1 MEPLPAPLT
10 LNSPE
15 FQNMLQQ
22 CIHCGLCL
30 QACPTYVTF
39 GDEMDA
45 PRGRIA
51 LVRAAS
57 QGRIGLNGPFQEHI
71 DLCLACRSCESACP
85 SGVHYGA
92 LIEQARLAIH
102 ESHPQGR
109 LEKFVRWLTL
119 RQLMPHS
126 GRLRWIARSLRVYQL
141 SGLQRLVRAFDL
153 LPGRL
158 KLMERLLPRLPRHY
172 PDYRRPALAFGQKRG
187 AVAFFYGC
195 LQDAFLGDIN
205 RASIRVL
212 QRNGYEVHFP
222 GGQTCCGAA
231 HQHTSEVELSRQ
243 LARKNIDAFLDWDY
257 TEKRK
262 GLHQETE
269 KTGILAILNNAG
281 GCGAALK
288 EYPELLKD
296 DPQYADKARLFAAQ
310 VMDITEFLA
319 DHLNEPPRGEIKLR
333 VTYSDSCHLRH
344 VQKVINQPRRLI
356 QAIPGLE
363 LIELSHPDHC
373 CGSAGVYNLVQVE
386 AAQSLLEAKMA
397 DIHKTRAQAVIT
409 TNTGCY
415 FQLLN
420 GARKSKTPLRVVHLV
435 ELLEQSYRQEQNE
448 SSKE

>member
-1 MEPLPAPLT
+1 
-10 LNSPE
+10 
-15 FQNMLQQ
+15 
-22 CIHCGLCL
+22 
-30 QACPTYVTF
+30 
-39 GDEMDA
+39 MDA

-51 LVRAAS
+51 LMRAAS
-57 QGRIGLNGPFQEHI
+57 QGRISMIGAFKEHI

-85 SGVHYGA
+85 SGVRYGS
-92 LIEQARLAIH
+92 LVEQTRLAINETH
-102 ESHPQGR
+102 LQSR
-109 LEKFVRWLTL
+109 LEKFIRWLAL

-126 GRLRWIARSLRVYQL
+126 GRLRWIARSLHVYQL

-158 KLMERLLPRLPRHY
+158 KLMERLLPRLPSHY
-172 PDYRRPALAFGQKRG
+172 PDYRRPALAFGQRRG

-205 RASIRVL
+205 RSSIRVL

-222 GGQTCCGAA
+222 VGQTCCGAA
-231 HQHTSEVELSRQ
+231 HQHTGELELARH

-257 TEKRK
+257 TEQRK
-262 GLHQETE
+262 GQHPETE

-296 DPQYADKARLFAAQ
+296 DPQYADKARRFAAQ

-319 DHLNEPPRGEIKLR
+319 DHLNEPPRGEIRLR

-344 VQKVINQPRRLI
+344 VQKVVDQPRRLL
-356 QAIPGLE
+356 QVIPGLE
-363 LIELSHPDHC
+363 LVELSQPDHC

-386 AAQSLLEAKMA
+386 AAQALLDAKMA
-397 DIHKTRAQAVIT
+397 DIHQTGAQAVIT
-409 TNTGCY
+409 TNTGCH

-420 GARKSKTPLRVVHLV
+420 GAQQSETPLRVINLV

-448 SSKE
+448 SPKE